1 MPRELLTDPEP
12 DGVFLALDGD
22 EANAIEDYLELMETD
37 AQGAQLVAQ
46 LVRKLLSPAGM
57 TA

>member
-1 MPRELLTDPEP
+1 MPRELLHDPEP
-12 DGVFLALDGD
+12 EAVYLALDGD
-22 EANAIEDYLELMETD
+22 EANAIEDYLELLEFD
-37 AQGAQLVAQ
+37 AEAAQLVAQ

>member
-1 MPRELLTDPEP
+1 MPRELLHDEPEA
-12 DGVFLALDGD
+12 VYLALDGD
-22 EANAIEDYLELMETD
+22 EANAIEDYLELIEFD
-37 AQGAQLVAQ
+37 AEAAALIAL

>member
-1 MPRELLTDPEP
+1 MPRELLHDEPES
-12 DGVFLALDGD
+12 VYLQLDGD
-22 EANAIEDYLELMETD
+22 EANAIEDYLELIEFD
-37 AQGAQLVAQ
+37 AEAAALIAL